1 MATIKHRINIS
12 LSDGVTAVLTKLA
25 KRDQVPTA
33 TKTAELIQRAL
44 EIEEDDVFNAIAA
57 KRDVIGTKFA
67 SHKKA
72 WA

>member
-1 MATIKHRINIS
+1 M
-12 LSDGVTAVLTKLA
+12 LTQLA

-44 EIEEDDVFNAIAA
+44 EIEEDDLFNAIAA
-57 KRDVIGTKFA
+57 KRDTKVTQFVKHA
-67 SHKKA
+67 QA